1 MEVKELK
8 NVFDS
13 GGLKS
18 AVVTPAYGTEGYEV
32 ILTTRKNFYSFY
44 LYIPK

>member
-1 MEVKELK
+1 MAGLVNLVNFKEIK

-18 AVVTPAYGTEGYEV
+18 AVVTPAYGAEGYE
-32 ILTTRKNFYSFY
+32 R
-44 LYIPK
+44 